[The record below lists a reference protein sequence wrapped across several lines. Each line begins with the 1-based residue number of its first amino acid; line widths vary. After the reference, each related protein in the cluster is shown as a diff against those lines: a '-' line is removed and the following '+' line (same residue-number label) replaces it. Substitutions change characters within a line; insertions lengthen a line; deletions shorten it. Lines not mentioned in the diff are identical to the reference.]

1 MTQAHVRPA
10 RSADAKFLADLA
22 TQLGYPTTEPEIL
35 SRLEQLQGRDQH
47 AVLVAEQGDQ
57 VVGWIHIFG
66 AYRLESGAFAE
77 IGGLV
82 VDRAFRA
89 SGAGR
94 ALVQAAAEWAR
105 GQGFQHLRV
114 RTNVIRE
121 DAHAFYLHLGFS
133 NAKWQAVLSRPS
145 GLA

>member
-1 MTQAHVRPA
+1 MNQPLIRPA
-10 RSADAKFLADLA
+10 RTSDAQSLADLA
-22 TQLGYPTTEPEIL
+22 TQLGYPAAAQEIL
-35 SRLEQLQGRDQH
+35 PRLEQLQGRDQH
-47 AVLVAEQGDQ
+47 LVLVAEHGGS
-57 VVGWIHIFG
+57 VIGWIHVFG
-66 AYRLESGAFAE
+66 AYRLETEAFAE

-94 ALVQAAAEWAR
+94 CLVEAAAEWAR

-114 RTNVIRE
+114 RTNVVRE

-145 GLA
+145 GPG